1 MIDMPTAKVPD
12 RRAHERRNGRRFQRA
27 AARYLPWVPL
37 MLIVLSFAG
46 LVLTPMV
53 LRQRTRNLR
62 ADVRRVA
69 EPTRLLLGELRLG
82 LARELSLAQ
91 RFALSPQ
98 SQVWFAYHRAS
109 ARGDSVLARLEGT
122 LGEIG
127 PGARSSV
134 LRLREMVNRW
144 RQLAAMDERR
154 APEDFMRQSI
164 ERGAMYEDVLRASL
178 RVDTVVATAMQI
190 RRARVEASERL
201 NSVVG
206 VAFALLGCAALGAVL
221 ALTIR
226 SRMLEQ
232 LLRRR
237 AEEEESLRRLAAR
250 LSGAFTVNE
259 VAQYTVAAAL
269 DSSRIGGAYVA
280 RALDSELVVVS
291 GGGSC
296 TSATG
301 THGPLPNWLTDGRN
315 SDHPRIYTTEVHT
328 RSGHGNG
335 AAEENGNRGR
345 SLLIVPLRHENKVIG
360 TLGVASAGGRRQFGD
375 SSIRFGRTLGDLAAV
390 ALHRAQALEREQQA
404 RSVAEAAVRTR
415 DAVVSIV
422 SHDLRNPLMA
432 ISGSADLLL
441 ELMRNAEGRD
451 VERAQIGT
459 LKSAADGM
467 HRLIRDLL
475 DVTRLDNGPLP
486 IHSSRLSIVEVVE
499 EVMGMFQMVV
509 RARRLT
515 LHHQVADGV
524 PAIRGDRDR
533 LAQAIS
539 NLLANAVKFTPEGGR
554 VSLAVDVHPNGV
566 RVCVSDTGPGIPPE
580 HIPHLFDRFWQAS
593 RNDRRGLG
601 LGLSIVKAIVDAHG
615 GSVHVDSA
623 AGKGSTFCILL
634 PVADGKVATAKVE
647 RPAIRRDGRGDGRG
661 GPILPDVPTIRGP
674 TPSPG
679 RRLH

>member
-1 MIDMPTAKVPD
+1 MIEISTAKVPD
-12 RRAHERRNGRRFQRA
+12 RRAHERRAGRYIQRA

-37 MLIVLSFAG
+37 VLIVLSFAG

-91 RFALSPQ
+91 RFALSPE

-109 ARGDSVLARLEGT
+109 AHDDSVLARLEGT

-134 LRLREMVNRW
+134 LGLREMVNRW
-144 RQLAAMDERR
+144 RQVAAMDERK

-164 ERGAMYEDVLRASL
+164 ERGAMYEGVLRASL
-178 RVDTVVATAMQI
+178 RVDTALAMAMQI
-190 RRARVEASERL
+190 RRARVESAERL
-201 NSVVG
+201 NAVVG

-226 SRMLEQ
+226 GRLLEQ

-237 AEEEESLRRLAAR
+237 AEEEESLRRLAGT
-250 LSGAFTVNE
+250 LSGALTVNE
-259 VAQYTVAAAL
+259 VAQHTVAAAL
-269 DSSRIGGAYVA
+269 NSSRIGGAYVA
-280 RALDSELVVVS
+280 RAVDGELVVVS

-296 TSATG
+296 TAATG
-301 THGPLPNWLTDGRN
+301 THATMPNWLTDRRN

-328 RSGHGNG
+328 RSGNSNG
-335 AAEENGNRGR
+335 AGEENGQRGR
-345 SLLIVPLRHENKVIG
+345 SLLIVPLRHEDKVIG

-375 SSIRFGRTLGDLAAV
+375 SSVRFGRTLGDLAAV
-390 ALHRAQALEREQQA
+390 ALHRAQALERERQA
-404 RSVAEAAVRTR
+404 RSEAEAAVRTR

-441 ELMRNAEGRD
+441 ELMRNAEGRE
-451 VERAQIGT
+451 VERAQIAT

-475 DVTRLDNGPLP
+475 DVTRLDAGPLP
-486 IHSSRLSIVEVVE
+486 IQCSRLSIGDVVND
-499 EVMGMFQMVV
+499 VMVMFNTVA

-515 LHHQVADGV
+515 LHCKTAEGLPPVF
-524 PAIRGDRDR
+524 GDRDR
-533 LAQAIS
+533 LAQALS
-539 NLLANAVKFTPEGGR
+539 NLVANAMKFTPEAGR
-554 VSLAVDVHPNGV
+554 VDVTVDAHPNGI
-566 RVCVSDTGPGIPPE
+566 RICVSDTGPGIPPE
-580 HIPHLFDRFWQAS
+580 HMPHLFDRFWQAS

-615 GSVHVDSA
+615 GTVHVESLPQ
-623 AGKGSTFCILL
+623 KGSTFCIVL
-634 PVADGKVATAKVE
+634 PRADGQVDTGKDGQSV
-647 RPAIRRDGRGDGRG
+647 IRRDGRGRSLVSDA
-661 GPILPDVPTIRGP
+661 
-674 TPSPG
+674 PSMQRRAANLG
-679 RRLH
+679 RRLP